1 MKISNN
7 ALNFLLAQYRAIF
20 KRAYVKGIASAVLLT
35 AGLAAG
41 QAQAATTH
49 FTTLDA
55 INNAEDGTEVAFDGT
70 TNRLALKVDNTTNDT
85 NILDKDLNIE
95 LGEDNNQY
103 IVGSGNATTEDSSKS
118 ILHGNGR
125 NITIVGSNDAA
136 SKEFYFGL
144 SSVQPKLQITDLGTL
159 KIDGA
164 KVSLVTPT
172 SDSNSGSVQAGVDVG
187 AKNVIITNGALVNL
201 NNNTVG
207 SGSNKANAILRGL
220 NMQITGADTVVNIG
234 NSQLSGSK
242 TTENTKAVLGWARTI
257 DKNGT
262 ETFAGSEITVNGA
275 TLNMYGAVV
284 KQAVD
289 TPKPALG
296 GSKGYAA
303 QIQGKT
309 LNMTDATLHVFADH
323 DKSGDDGAY
332 GGAGGTLNV
341 WKSTL
346 TNSYLTID
354 QEASLNLE
362 MREFTKDY
370 KYEGSGYYSTDK
382 KDKSQARDYNGSLT
396 IDGGVVVIDGALRHT
411 KGGLL
416 EIKDGTQLTGGT
428 AISIAAGQEANVEN
442 KLDNA
447 ILLGTYNDAANS
459 SVNTTT
465 YSGAIVGSFG
475 NSTIPSLRLSSTTLD
490 QFLNSTDEEIKAKN
504 GDAITDNQGQIIFHH
519 GARMELTDNT
529 QVEMSKFVFD
539 NDAGAGHI
547 STTIAASGG
556 TSTIDIT
563 LGNPNDPDGH
573 TVDGTRTIM
582 AQNMSIGQS
591 LLKSDSYTGDA
602 LAQIKSGNSSLA
614 FRFEANDLTV
624 GSEKGTLLENK
635 AWDGFDSSTT
645 SIGANELKAH
655 KSITFVDGKTDKFVL
670 QDSVVLDTTLD
681 DSDTVLGSADS
692 SNTGTL
698 KGDDIVIGNGTTSG
712 SIAVEGGAWSTT
724 QGQDITI
731 TSGSLTISA
740 QAGDPETGGVTA
752 DGSNS
757 ATYYSNGVGSSLTM
771 KGGAFVI
778 GGDTATDATVKI
790 TGDSGATAFL
800 DLRDTSVTWNS
811 GSITVSG
818 ADERNSQADPDSYAG
833 EGILP

>member
-41 QAQAATTH
+41 QAQAAASD

-55 INNAEDGTEVAFDGT
+55 INAEDGTEVAFDGT

-85 NILDKDLNIE
+85 NVLDRDLNIK
-95 LGEDNNQY
+95 LGGENNQY
-103 IVGSGNATTEDSSKS
+103 IVGSGTASTDNNSNS
-118 ILHGNGR
+118 ILNGNGH
-125 NITIVGSNDAA
+125 NITITGSNKADA
-136 SKEFYFGL
+136 KEFYFGL
-144 SSVQPKLQITDLGTL
+144 STVQPKLQITDLGTL

-262 ETFAGSEITVNGA
+262 ETFAGSDITVNGA

-362 MREFTKDY
+362 MREFM
-370 KYEGSGYYSTDK
+370 
-382 KDKSQARDYNGSLT
+382 
-396 IDGGVVVIDGALRHT
+396 
-411 KGGLL
+411 
-416 EIKDGTQLTGGT
+416 
-428 AISIAAGQEANVEN
+428 
-442 KLDNA
+442 
-447 ILLGTYNDAANS
+447 
-459 SVNTTT
+459 
-465 YSGAIVGSFG
+465 F
-475 NSTIPSLRLSSTTLD
+475 
-490 QFLNSTDEEIKAKN
+490 
-504 GDAITDNQGQIIFHH
+504 
-519 GARMELTDNT
+519 
-529 QVEMSKFVFD
+529 
-539 NDAGAGHI
+539 
-547 STTIAASGG
+547 
-556 TSTIDIT
+556 
-563 LGNPNDPDGH
+563 
-573 TVDGTRTIM
+573 
-582 AQNMSIGQS
+582 
-591 LLKSDSYTGDA
+591 
-602 LAQIKSGNSSLA
+602 
-614 FRFEANDLTV
+614 
-624 GSEKGTLLENK
+624 
-635 AWDGFDSSTT
+635 
-645 SIGANELKAH
+645 
-655 KSITFVDGKTDKFVL
+655 
-670 QDSVVLDTTLD
+670 
-681 DSDTVLGSADS
+681 
-692 SNTGTL
+692 
-698 KGDDIVIGNGTTSG
+698 
-712 SIAVEGGAWSTT
+712 
-724 QGQDITI
+724 
-731 TSGSLTISA
+731 
-740 QAGDPETGGVTA
+740 
-752 DGSNS
+752 
-757 ATYYSNGVGSSLTM
+757 
-771 KGGAFVI
+771 
-778 GGDTATDATVKI
+778 
-790 TGDSGATAFL
+790 
-800 DLRDTSVTWNS
+800 
-811 GSITVSG
+811 
-818 ADERNSQADPDSYAG
+818 
-833 EGILP
+833 

>member
-20 KRAYVKGIASAVLLT
+20 KRAYVKGLASAVLLT

-41 QAQAATTH
+41 QAQAVPNYISSIDDINELEGDIVTIDGTDDLLSVGIPASGA
-49 FTTLDA
+49 TLDKNLDITMGSSGQSIKVA
-55 INNAEDGTEVAFDGT
+55 SSVTGSTKDEDAT
-70 TNRLALKVDNTTNDT
+70 
-85 NILDKDLNIE
+85 ILLN
-95 LGEDNNQY
+95 
-103 IVGSGNATTEDSSKS
+103 
-118 ILHGNGR
+118 GNGKK
-125 NITIVGSNDAA
+125 ITITGTQDDGAFSFND
-136 SKEFYFGL
+136 
-144 SSVQPKLQITDLGTL
+144 SVATAKLKIENLGTL
-159 KIDGA
+159 EIDGA
-164 KVSLVTPT
+164 KVNLTTP
-172 SDSNSGSVQAGVDVG
+172 DSNTNSSGNQVGVDVG
-187 AKNVIITNGALVNL
+187 ANNIVITNGAQVNL
-201 NNNTVG
+201 NNNTAKTG
-207 SGSNKANAILRGL
+207 NKANTILRGL
-220 NMQITGADTVVNIG
+220 NMQITGDGTVVNIG

-262 ETFAGSEITVNGA
+262 ETFAGSDITVNGA

-289 TPKPALG
+289 PPKPALG

-323 DKSGDDGAY
+323 NNSGDAGAY

-382 KDKSQARDYNGSLT
+382 QDKSQARDYNGSLT

-428 AISIAAGQEANVEN
+428 AISIAAGKEAEVAN

-459 SVNTTT
+459 AVNTTMH
-465 YSGAIVGSFG
+465 SGAIVGSFG

-504 GDAITDNQGQIIFHH
+504 GDVITDNQGQIIFHH
-519 GARMELTDNT
+519 GARMELTDNN

-582 AQNMSIGQS
+582 AQNMSIGKS
-591 LLKSDSYTGDA
+591 LLKDASYIGTD
-602 LAQIKSGNSSLA
+602 LQKIQSGNSSLA

-635 AWDGFDSSTT
+635 AWDGFDSAAN

-655 KSITFVDGKTDKFVL
+655 KSITFIDGKTDKFVL
-670 QDSVVLDTTLD
+670 KDSVVLDTTLD

-692 SNTGTL
+692 
-698 KGDDIVIGNGTTSG
+698 
-712 SIAVEGGAWSTT
+712 
-724 QGQDITI
+724 
-731 TSGSLTISA
+731 
-740 QAGDPETGGVTA
+740 
-752 DGSNS
+752 
-757 ATYYSNGVGSSLTM
+757 
-771 KGGAFVI
+771 
-778 GGDTATDATVKI
+778 
-790 TGDSGATAFL
+790 
-800 DLRDTSVTWNS
+800 RD
-811 GSITVSG
+811 
-818 ADERNSQADPDSYAG
+818 
-833 EGILP
+833 